1 MFFLI
6 TRLCPTLCNPVN
18 CSQPGSSVHGIF
30 QTRMLKWVAFS
41 SSGGLSDLWNH
52 QPAGSCH
59 LNGRITRSLYLQK
72 MTLLSNYHSSYSSGR
87 NDHHQYEKVFK
98 ITGNAVLNFSSFLMQ
113 LSALQNERAERL
125 LDHFL
130 MIKDAACI
138 APYILLLVHWCSNE
152 KTDTSLQEKCV

>member
-1 MFFLI
+1 M
-6 TRLCPTLCNPVN
+6 
-18 CSQPGSSVHGIF
+18 
-30 QTRMLKWVAFS
+30 
-41 SSGGLSDLWNH
+41 
-52 QPAGSCH
+52 
-59 LNGRITRSLYLQK
+59 YLQK
-72 MTLLSNYHSSYSSGR
+72 MTLLSNYHSGYSSGR

-98 ITGNAVLNFSSFLMQ
+98 ITGNAVLNFSSFLIQ

-152 KTDTSLQEKCV
+152 KTDTSLQEKCVWAMPFPQNLIKSGCLKEFCFYDTSSLSLIGTEFKHCKQNISFGSAVYS